1 MAPKPPDD
9 HDLKA
14 ALIDALKTMPPDQLA
29 AILRDSGAAPTT
41 IGMTPEHLQ
50 VLMGTLQANSVDA
63 HKQAIRSLR
72 KENPNYPERSVFN
85 PEGVYDDFGNAKPPK
100 VKLSRTTFFVKV
112 RLNDEVMT
120 PEEIELCNRFTQ
132 TKEARGGKWIASVTK
147 RGDTEELRILDDFS
161 VYNADDRSD
170 LPPFTFI
177 CRELLDGADAVNP
190 QTMAARIA
198 DLEAK
203 LKTMTG
209 QPVAV

>member
-1 MAPKPPDD
+1 MAKNKENEP
-9 HDLKA
+9 DLKA
-14 ALIDALKTMPPDQLA
+14 AIVEAIKSLPPDELA
-29 AILRDSGAAPTT
+29 SILKQSGAVPTT
-41 IGMTPEHLQ
+41 IGMFPEHLQ

-85 PEGVYDDFGNAKPPK
+85 PAGVYDDLGNALAPK
-100 VKLSRTTFFVKV
+100 VKLARTTFFVKV

-120 PEEIELCNRFTQ
+120 PDEIDLCNRFTQ
-132 TKEARGGKWIASVTK
+132 TKEARGGKWIASVVK

-177 CRELLDGADAVNP
+177 CRELLDGADSVNP
-190 QTMAARIA
+190 ETMAKRIA

-203 LKTMTG
+203 LKTMG
-209 QPVAV
+209 APVSA